1 MKDTMNQLV
10 DCKIDMMM
18 EVTEVTRM
26 SETALLENHKLMA
39 GGPGCRRAV
48 AQLTHKRVVNQN
60 YMMTELGC
68 SLELERTHMRVMAQ
82 LIENRK

>member
-1 MKDTMNQLV
+1 MEIHWLKDMMNQLV
-10 DCKIDMMM
+10 DCKIDMRML
-18 EVTEVTRM
+18 EVTRM
-26 SETALLENHKLMA
+26 SETALLENHKQMA

-68 SLELERTHMRVMAQ
+68 SLELERTHMRVMAL
-82 LIENRK
+82 LIE